1 MNLDA
6 VLTELSRDP
15 AADHD
20 VAAIALHLAKEEYP
34 HLDVAAYLDQLR
46 DLARDAKSHLG
57 GGDLVEQTKGLC
69 RYLFHQVGFRG
80 NAKEYYDPR
89 NSYLSDV
96 MDRLTGIPITLS
108 LVTIAVGRRAGL
120 PLAGVGLPGHF
131 IVQCQ
136 AAKPTLFIDP
146 FHGGRHVTL
155 DQCQAMVARVTG
167 INLPIAAVDLW
178 PVPPGPFVQR
188 MLNNL
193 RGIYLKADDP
203 RRAARVLAR
212 LHQLNPSD
220 AQVRRDLGVC
230 LYRTQRFGP
239 AIDHLASYLGAA
251 PEAEDAAAINSML
264 QRARGQVGRWN

>member
-1 MNLDA
+1 MNLDV
-6 VLTELSRDP
+6 VLTELARDP

-34 HLDVAAYLDQLR
+34 HLDVDAYLDQIR
-46 DLARDAKSHLG
+46 DLARDAKSYVR
-57 GGDLVEQTKGLC
+57 GDLVEQTKGLC
-69 RYLFHQVGFRG
+69 RYLFHQVGYHG
-80 NAKEYYDPR
+80 NAKDYYDPR

-108 LVTIAVGRRAGL
+108 LLMIVVGRRLNL

-136 AAKPTLFIDP
+136 ETTPTLFIDP

-167 INLPIAAVDLW
+167 VNLPIAAVDLW

-193 RGIYLKADDP
+193 RAIYLKADDA
-203 RRAARVLAR
+203 RRAARILMR

-230 LYRTQRFGP
+230 LFRTQRLGP
-239 AIDHLASYLGAA
+239 AIDHLAGYVSAA
-251 PEAEDAAAINSML
+251 PEADDVQSINAL
-264 QRARGQVGRWN
+264 LLRAKREVGRWN